1 MMQANTNKMV
11 CLNDTNYH
19 LWKGKMKDMLFVK
32 KLYLPVFATEKP
44 KDKTDEDESLSIN
57 KFVVLFVN
65 MLKIVFIITLL
76 MRKMQNHCGRI
87 LRLCM
92 LLIQETINYIC

>member
-1 MMQANTNKMV
+1 MMEANTNKMV
-11 CLNDTNYH
+11 CLNDINYH
-19 LWKGKMKDMLFVK
+19 LWKEKMKDLLFVK
-32 KLYLPVFATEKP
+32 KLHLHVFATEKP

-92 LLIQETINYIC
+92 LLV